1 MKNLN
6 RFAFLLLV
14 TSSLSMFSQMK
25 KGGFK
30 LIDEEVVVSTNVK
43 PEVLLN
49 FDAII
54 DNDKVELTWASNTEN
69 NNNFF
74 FVEKSKDAVNFEIVT
89 TVKSFGNN
97 SNIISYFE
105 VDNSPYDGQ
114 GFYRLKQIN
123 ERGVI
128 LSSRIISVNYQNN
141 NSANFASNNST
152 KEKISNLLQFENKE
166 VLVVLRDEK
175 GIESFSKVYVDDN
188 NNIEVTN
195 ENENKLNLGTYLVI
209 GSSDNKLYSQ
219 RVVVK

>member
-1 MKNLN
+1 
-6 RFAFLLLV
+6 
-14 TSSLSMFSQMK
+14 MFSQMK